1 MSDRVDPITEEK
13 ESEVKAQDLQ
23 EDAAEKEET
32 QEVLKTDALA
42 EIPADEIPDED
53 FLAEP
58 AEDEIVTEEE
68 SQLLASSDSVMAVAV
83 SSS

>member
-32 QEVLKTDALA
+32 QEDPRPQKKKPTLQGRLA
-42 EIPADEIPDED
+42 D
-53 FLAEP
+53 
-58 AEDEIVTEEE
+58 TEKG
-68 SQLLASSDSVMAVAV
+68 AR
-83 SSS
+83 